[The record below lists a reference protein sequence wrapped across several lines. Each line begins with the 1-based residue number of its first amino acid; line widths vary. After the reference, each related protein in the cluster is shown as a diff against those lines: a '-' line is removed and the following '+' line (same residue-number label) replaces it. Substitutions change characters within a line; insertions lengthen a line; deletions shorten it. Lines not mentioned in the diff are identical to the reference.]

1 MSETKEETCRSRP
14 TIRDVA
20 RAAKVSIGTVSSVIN
35 NSSLVAP
42 DTRRRVEA
50 SIEAIG
56 YEPNNAARSL
66 KRGRISSI
74 GIIAPDLSNPYFA
87 SVAEGIANG
96 AARDDV
102 LMVLCLTAAD
112 SKREDYYAQVLR
124 TRRLDGIV
132 YLSGTGLPSLSLLR
146 LAERG
151 NVIFVDE
158 RVPAINLPF
167 VSAGN
172 RTGARALANHVLHLG
187 HRRIAIIGGSSR
199 LWTSEQRL
207 AGYREAIAA
216 AGLDPDA
223 TPIVDGDYTERSGY
237 DAALRLLKGAEN
249 LPPTVLICAN
259 DLMAIGAL
267 RACRKL
273 GLVVPRD
280 VSVTGF
286 DDIPSVQLLDPPLT
300 TVAQPGH
307 AMGEAAAGL
316 LLYRIGVRAT
326 PPERTEFPTTL
337 VVRASVAPAGSH
349 CCMYL

>member
-1 MSETKEETCRSRP
+1 MSETKEETSRSRP

-35 NSSLVAP
+35 NRSVVAP

-74 GIIAPDLSNPYFA
+74 GIIVPDLGNPYFA
-87 SVAEGIANG
+87 SVAEGIAKG

-112 SKREDYYAQVLR
+112 IEREEYYAQVLR

-158 RVPAINLPF
+158 RVPAIDLPF

-172 RTGARALANHVLHLG
+172 RTG
-187 HRRIAIIGGSSR
+187 
-199 LWTSEQRL
+199 
-207 AGYREAIAA
+207 
-216 AGLDPDA
+216 
-223 TPIVDGDYTERSGY
+223 
-237 DAALRLLKGAEN
+237 
-249 LPPTVLICAN
+249 
-259 DLMAIGAL
+259 
-267 RACRKL
+267 
-273 GLVVPRD
+273 
-280 VSVTGF
+280 
-286 DDIPSVQLLDPPLT
+286 
-300 TVAQPGH
+300 PGT
-307 AMGEAAAGL
+307 
-316 LLYRIGVRAT
+316 R
-326 PPERTEFPTTL
+326 
-337 VVRASVAPAGSH
+337 
-349 CCMYL
+349 